1 MIPGAFEYARAGSVD
16 EAASLLARYG
26 EDAKLIAGGQSL
38 VPLMRLRL
46 AQPTALVDI
55 GRIPGLDQIRR
66 DNGTLVVGALARHA
80 DIHASQVVR
89 EALPLLAE
97 MAYEVGDNQVRNLGT
112 MGGVVAHGDAAGDY
126 NALALMLDAQIVTNR
141 RSHAAAQFYRDV
153 FTTALEP
160 DEVVTEVR
168 FPVATGRHAYQ
179 KFRRRLYDW
188 ALAGVAVQQVDGGV
202 RVGFVNLGTT
212 PRRGA
217 SVEASVA
224 GGASAEAAA
233 AASRQDVDPTGDI
246 RGSEEYKRHLAEV
259 LTARALRQAQAAA

>member
-1 MIPGAFEYARAGSVD
+1 VIPGAFEYSRAASVD
-16 EAASLLARYG
+16 EAVSLLSRYG

-55 GRIPGLDQIRR
+55 GRVGGLDGIRR
-66 DNGTLVVGALARHA
+66 ENGTLVVGALARHA
-80 DIHASQVVR
+80 GIHRSQVVR
-89 EALPLLAE
+89 ESLPLLAE
-97 MAYEVGDNQVRNLGT
+97 VAYEVGDNQVRNLGT

-126 NALALMLDAQIVTNR
+126 NALALMLDAEIVTTKR
-141 RSHAAAQFYRDV
+141 THRAAEFFRDV
-153 FTTALEP
+153 FTTALQP

-168 FPVATGRHAYQ
+168 FPVATGSHAYQ

-188 ALAGVAVQQVDGGV
+188 ALAGVAVQQVDGGW

-217 SVEASVA
+217 AVERAIA
-224 GGASAEAAA
+224 GGATAADAAA
-233 AASRQDVDPTGDI
+233 EVAQDIEPSSDV
-246 RGSEEYKRHLAEV
+246 RGSAAYKTHLTGV
-259 LTARALRQAQAAA
+259 LTTRALRQAGAAA